1 MPASRVTSRRLS
13 ALKLRSS
20 RSFSAAATIA
30 RRVASLRSSRDS
42 FTREDE
48 EAERPDRELGVRL
61 FTIVKPT
68 TTWRFP
74 LTSSVFCKQSIH
86 MFTQMLA
93 NRVLGS
99 GLVDLLTGPHGVARY
114 TDLVAPT

>member
-30 RRVASLRSSRDS
+30 RRVASLRSSRDT
-42 FTREDE
+42 FTSEDDD
-48 EAERPDRELGVRL
+48 ADRRDRELGVRL
-61 FTIVKPT
+61 FTIVKRT

-74 LTSSVFCKQSIH
+74 LTSRAFDHHSVR
-86 MFTQMLA
+86 MFTQILA

-99 GLVDLLTGPHGVARY
+99 GLV
-114 TDLVAPT
+114 